1 MGRLR
6 FKISRQP
13 VRIGV
18 DVVRVGGVVH
28 KLTFDVE
35 DPDGWLWAL
44 VNLLDG
50 SRTVAQVTTAL
61 RARFPHRPPIDVAE
75 AINGL
80 RLTGHLVDADE
91 REPAGLTPRER
102 ERYSRSREL
111 FQAIDIGWQ
120 PSSWAPQLDLKAS
133 KAVVIG
139 LGGVGSVIA
148 AAFAASGVGHVHCV
162 DYDVVALS
170 DLNRQV
176 LYTEQDRSR
185 PKAETAVHHLRERNS
200 DILVTGDRRNVDG
213 PDTITAIAR
222 GFDLVALA
230 ADSPPE
236 IRSWTNRAC
245 LALGIPWV
253 WGGYHGPLMTVGVY
267 RPGTGPCYDCA
278 KVAERERKAA
288 AAARTEWQPAIG
300 QIPPHAANFSTVTI
314 TGSFAAEAAI
324 SLLTG
329 SPRVPVNRIYQFNL
343 VDRLERLVIGPE
355 TRHPRCS
362 ACQ

>member
-1 MGRLR
+1 MSRPR
-6 FKISRQP
+6 IKVSRQP
-13 VRIGV
+13 VRVGD
-18 DVVRVGGVVH
+18 DVVRVGGAVH
-28 KLTFDVE
+28 KLAFDVA

-50 SRTVAQVTTAL
+50 SRTVAEVTTAL
-61 RARFPHRPPIDVAE
+61 CTRFPHRPPSDVGAAID
-75 AINGL
+75 GL

-91 REPAGLTPRER
+91 PAPEDLTPRER

-111 FQAIDIGWQ
+111 FLSIDTGWRTN
-120 PSSWAPQLDLKAS
+120 SWAPQVTLKGS
-133 KAVVIG
+133 KAIVIG

-148 AAFAASGVGHVHCV
+148 AAFVASGIGHVHCV
-162 DYDVVALS
+162 DHDVVALS

-176 LYTEQDRSR
+176 LYTERDRWR
-185 PKAETAVHHLRERNS
+185 PKDEAAVHRLRERNS
-200 DILVTGDRRNVDG
+200 DVLVTGDRRTVDG
-213 PDTITAIAR
+213 RDTITTIAK

-230 ADSPPE
+230 ADGPPK

-267 RPGTGPCYDCA
+267 RPGAGPCYDCA
-278 KVAERERKAA
+278 EAAERERKAA
-288 AAARTEWQPAIG
+288 APARTEWQPAIG
-300 QIPPHAANFSTVTI
+300 EIPPHAANFATVTI
-314 TGSFAAEAAI
+314 TGSFAAEAAV
-324 SLLTG
+324 SLLIG
-329 SPRVPVNRIYQFNL
+329 PPRVPVNRIYQFNL